1 MYPFHIRLELSSPG
15 SQFIVDNQLVRR
27 TSVTT
32 YTDYFFYIISA
43 SKLGKGESPKLNI
56 ASLLKGVFRFNLD
69 NLNYL
74 RAALSKVKVILLEV
88 YLKDAYFIGPSLAW
102 DWTRKIELGLDNW
115 ILTKGHFYRGVNYTL
130 NLGNGLPKDK
140 LKGVV
145 YRKFGIAYS
154 QRWPW
159 QRKDPITILFFPLGK
174 RLVFS
179 RDGYKLFGRILG
191 KYASTY
197 TKVAAFDS
205 IIEFNSQ
212 SRVDKLSAQDKKQQ
226 RLQLAN
232 VAYKKRI
239 YTQLY
244 DKNLYILAYEMLN
257 NKSCK
262 VIVTGKELLTIKEI
276 LGCSFLLYPNILGKE
291 IKLSDI
297 LEIIGNIKE
306 GNYKFTDLS
315 IKGGPKELGILKDF
329 SVTKDILL
337 IKAIVILLES
347 IYASDF
353 NSIPLD
359 FRPKAF
365 SSFTSANTREFAL
378 RELKFR
384 LIGIK

>member
-1 MYPFHIRLELSSPG
+1 VRLLY
-15 SQFIVDNQLVRR
+15 
-27 TSVTT
+27 VTT
-32 YTDYFFYIISA
+32 YTDYFLNIISA
-43 SKLGKGESPKLNI
+43 SKLGLGESPKLNI
-56 ASLLKGVFRFNLD
+56 ASLLKGVFIFNLD

-88 YLKDAYFIGPSLAW
+88 YLKDTYFIGSSFAW
-102 DWTRKIELGLDNW
+102 DWARKIELGLDNW
-115 ILTKGHFYRGVNYTL
+115 ILTKGQFYRGVNYTL
-130 NLGNGLPKDK
+130 NLGNGLPKDILKEVVNRK
-140 LKGVV
+140 L
-145 YRKFGIAYS
+145 GIAYS

-159 QRKDPITILFFPLGK
+159 QRKDHIRILIFPLAK
-174 RLVFS
+174 RLEFS
-179 RDGYKLFGRILG
+179 RDGYKLYGRILG

-197 TKVAAFDS
+197 AKVAAFDS

-232 VAYKKRI
+232 VANKKRI

-276 LGCSFLLYPNILGKE
+276 FGCSLLLYPNILGKE

-297 LEIIGNIKE
+297 LEIIGKIKE

-315 IKGGPKELGILKDF
+315 LKGGPKELGILKDF
-329 SVTKDILL
+329 SVNKDILL
-337 IKAIVILLES
+337 IKAIIILLES

-353 NSIPLD
+353 NSLPLD
-359 FRPKAF
+359 FRPRAF